1 MNSFEQVDAE
11 LAVHAKPIDGPTS
24 RLSCCLQCERW
35 RSPPW
40 QRTFQSAAGLAWPF
54 SVEAFSG
61 VFDFNH
67 APFFSELEV
76 RVERSKRRVVLIL
89 NGVDGPL
96 RWRDLQASKTLFPG
110 GARPDDPVEFIIQM
124 DGQ

>member
-67 APFFSELEV
+67 APFFQSWKSE
-76 RVERSKRRVVLIL
+76 SSDPK
-89 NGVDGPL
+89 G
-96 RWRDLQASKTLFPG
+96 ASYSF
-110 GARPDDPVEFIIQM
+110 
-124 DGQ
+124 

>member
-1 MNSFEQVDAE
+1 MEAALLVLDQVVQS
-11 LAVHAKPIDGPTS
+11 LAV
-24 RLSCCLQCERW
+24 
-35 RSPPW
+35 
-40 QRTFQSAAGLAWPF
+40 QRRGLIRRVRFQPCAL
-54 SVEAFSG
+54 
-61 VFDFNH
+61 
-67 APFFSELEV
+67 FSELEV